1 MFRQTFAFV
10 REFVFGNNQ
19 TGLVVNAESGGVTV
33 IGGEDP
39 SLGGEV
45 LTGQAGIYYGSA
57 TTASTYFFPSAT
69 VAAWDAYV
77 ATASPQPSSGSSM
90 SSLS

>member
-1 MFRQTFAFV
+1 MV
-10 REFVFGNNQ
+10 D
-19 TGLVVNAESGGVTV
+19 AESGGVTV

-45 LTGQAGIYYGSA
+45 MTGQAGIYYGSA

-77 ATASPQPSSGSSM
+77 ASATSQSSSGSSM
-90 SSLS
+90 SVRRPYFLLYFLSVSFYLF